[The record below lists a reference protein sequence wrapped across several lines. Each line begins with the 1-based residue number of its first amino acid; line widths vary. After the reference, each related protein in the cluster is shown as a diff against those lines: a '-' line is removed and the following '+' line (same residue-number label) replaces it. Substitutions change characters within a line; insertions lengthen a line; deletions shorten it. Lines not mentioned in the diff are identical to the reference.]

1 MKKRIKISCEKL
13 EKKIP
18 NKNGKWKKWKIWKID
33 KNEKLK
39 MS

>member
-18 NKNGKWKKWKIWKID
+18 NKNGKWKM
-33 KNEKLK
+33 EK
-39 MS
+39 MENMEN